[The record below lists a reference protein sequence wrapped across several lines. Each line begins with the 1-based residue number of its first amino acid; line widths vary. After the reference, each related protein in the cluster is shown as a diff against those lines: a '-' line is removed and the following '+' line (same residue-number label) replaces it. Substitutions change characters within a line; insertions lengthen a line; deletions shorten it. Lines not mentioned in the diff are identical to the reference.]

1 MQRSAF
7 WLAMSAKGGHVSQN
21 SWWNTTWDWWSYAR
35 NPRSWKTSSWNW
47 WEHRG
52 NPREFPVDQGT
63 QGTIPYPQGGHPA
76 CGVRRCRAYGT
87 DLHETRQWREKGRI
101 ARLLIREANLTCKV
115 PSSTLERE
123 RTLRDARLPDR
134 QPCRSGSNASPAR
147 PSGLLGLRRRCIPLR
162 SLLPTRILLDFLVLS
177 RLQAT
182 SHRRRVL
189 PAAALPSPGLGNP
202 LATSGGMGTLWGC
215 SSRNPCN
222 RRDDGTCRTHC
233 AISRGERAG
242 KPGTRSSPHTL
253 RVLPTQADGPLEPKH
268 APGSQPDAPL
278 PWAPRSS
285 PSSRSHRLLRRAP
298 SPSLYPGL
306 YHNAKGA
313 PPPP

>member
-47 WEHRG
+47 WKHRG
-52 NPREFPVDQGT
+52 DPREFPVDQGT

-87 DLHETRQWREKGRI
+87 DLHETSAFPLGRCRRERRSSRYHHRYALSHSSRRSAAVLWNGPPVRTTRDHPDLHGNRQWREKGRI

-189 PAAALPSPGLGNP
+189 P
-202 LATSGGMGTLWGC
+202 
-215 SSRNPCN
+215 
-222 RRDDGTCRTHC
+222 
-233 AISRGERAG
+233 
-242 KPGTRSSPHTL
+242 
-253 RVLPTQADGPLEPKH
+253 TQADGPLEPKH